1 MPVVEMTVEERL
13 NEITREC
20 SKQGIGLTL
29 EYDPVEEKWYGS
41 FDDSRHDIEGD
52 TLEEVVEGL
61 EAELNL

>member
-20 SKQGIGLTL
+20 TKQGLGLTL
-29 EYDPVEEKWYGS
+29 EYDPVEELWCGFFDDCPEITGS
-41 FDDSRHDIEGD
+41 FEDVI
-52 TLEEVVEGL
+52 EGL